1 MHIADSNRDLDA
13 ALVGDEPIPRERVLL
28 WIEAAS
34 DLPTLSKLYRLRGG
48 SYYRIQPDLGK
59 DTTCGLIQRYLLECI
74 RQNVAD
80 NEDIEGRCEAA
91 QLLHAWFRKLVEM
104 KDTADVLN
112 SAVHAVTELFLASG
126 EDVRGT
132 IEQGFLEHA
141 LETAA
146 LRPYFEFWARDDRLR
161 GARNRALKWGQA
173 HPNYTW
179 EMLQRINEEHKK
191 NKP

>member
-13 ALVGDEPIPRERVLL
+13 ALVGNEPIPRERVLL

-34 DLPTLSKLYRLRGG
+34 DLPTFSKLYRLTGE
-48 SYYRIQPDLGK
+48 SYYRIQPELGK
-59 DTTCGLIQRYLLECI
+59 ETTCALIERYLLECM

-80 NEDIEGRCEAA
+80 NEDIESRWEAA
-91 QLLHAWFRKLVEM
+91 QSLHAWLRKLVEM

-112 SAVHAVTELFLASG
+112 RAAHAVTELFLESG
-126 EDVRGT
+126 EDVRGA

-161 GARNRALKWGQA
+161 TAWKRALKWGQA

-179 EMLQRINEEHKK
+179 EMLQRIRRTQGE
-191 NKP
+191 